1 MPSEQLS
8 PGQNTGFGGTAE
20 HMQQMTQGDNKGQQ
34 TPAAETSLFS
44 LFNLDDSNDQQTKA

>member
-20 HMQQMTQGDNKGQQ
+20 QVQQQIQGDNKGQQ